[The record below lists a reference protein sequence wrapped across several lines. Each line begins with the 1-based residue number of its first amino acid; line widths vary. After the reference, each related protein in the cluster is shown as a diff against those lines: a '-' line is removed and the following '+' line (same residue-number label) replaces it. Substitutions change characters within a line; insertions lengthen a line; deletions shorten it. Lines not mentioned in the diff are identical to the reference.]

1 MARAERY
8 DDLIFQL
15 GDLSRDRLPGRP
27 DCPRS
32 IERVY
37 RAEAA
42 VVARREELAALEA
55 GLNAEDAAHESF
67 LAELEAQRVG
77 LRATVKRWKRAVD
90 AIEGQVRELRKRV
103 ATRRAELRYA
113 KEALGKLEAR
123 HADLEL
129 TTRDEAKLA
138 PSRES
143 LKRQRLGQLRQAREL
158 EELEYA
164 LTQALTPQPGQPGA
178 EGILAHRRLLELE
191 DEEAERKEAFERLM
205 AELDQAIAAKEQET
219 QAAEDFLDQAL
230 FLLGEDVYASRIQDA
245 ALAAFYP
252 RLDAAA

>member
-1 MARAERY
+1 MAKAESY

-15 GDLSRDRLPGRP
+15 GDLSRDRLAGRP
-27 DCPRS
+27 DCPRTM
-32 IERVY
+32 ERVY

-55 GLNAEDAAHESF
+55 RLNDEDAAHEAF
-67 LAELEAQRVG
+67 RAGLASERTG
-77 LRATVKRWKRAVD
+77 LHATVKRWKRAVD
-90 AIEGQVRELRKRV
+90 AIEGRVRELRKRL
-103 ATRRAELRYA
+103 ASRRAELRYA
-113 KEALGKLEAR
+113 KDALVKLEAR

-138 PSRES
+138 VSREG
-143 LKRQRLGQLRQAREL
+143 LKKQRLAQLRQTREL
-158 EELEYA
+158 EDLEYE
-164 LTQALTPQPGQPGA
+164 LTQALTPAPGQPGA

-191 DEEAERKEAFERLM
+191 DAEAERREAFERLM
-205 AELDQAIAAKEQET
+205 AELDQAIAAKEEET